1 MEIPE
6 GGIDMMTVAD
16 QGDDRHLEQLAEL
29 AERGGQN
36 RSRPA
41 EGITGL
47 GIEHGHV
54 APVHHPSEL
63 ANEGDEVALGRLA
76 AENGIPMDS
85 VKAYMNMESDYLC
98 EDVTD
103 AALGRIDIE
112 ADDIGAE
119 EIMGDWADYIRSL
132 IMDKEEFARKV
143 MNPKK
148 SFIGCV
154 GQLAVYSVMHA
165 EPVPKEII
173 NAMKAAVTDAQLKKL
188 HLEKRHLD
196 YTKIGMPGIG
206 TAKRIIRSYYEED

>member
-1 MEIPE
+1 MFDEFGKLTLDE
-6 GGIDMMTVAD
+6 LNAK
-16 QGDDRHLEQLAEL
+16 AE
-29 AERGGQN
+29 
-36 RSRPA
+36 
-41 EGITGL
+41 
-47 GIEHGHV
+47 
-54 APVHHPSEL
+54 EL
-63 ANEGDEVALGRLA
+63 SNEGDEVALGRLA

-173 NAMKAAVTDAQLKKL
+173 NAMKAAVTNAQLKKL

>member
-1 MEIPE
+1 MQKMFDEFGRLSLDE
-6 GGIDMMTVAD
+6 LNAK
-16 QGDDRHLEQLAEL
+16 AE
-29 AERGGQN
+29 
-36 RSRPA
+36 
-41 EGITGL
+41 
-47 GIEHGHV
+47 
-54 APVHHPSEL
+54 EL
-63 ANEGDEVALGRLA
+63 SNAGDEVALGRLA

-143 MNPKK
+143 MNPQK

-173 NAMKAAVTDAQLKKL
+173 EAMKAAVTNEQLKKL

-206 TAKRIIRSYYEED
+206 TAKRLIRAYYEEV